1 VICQRGIFDLCLS
14 VTARTSIVELAPGEL
29 SATRKLARKR
39 GSRRWEC
46 ERLSI
51 ARHFLEADI
60 WTGVGMSVSQD
71 ASLKVPIS

>member
-1 VICQRGIFDLCLS
+1 MVADTETIQ
-14 VTARTSIVELAPGEL
+14 
-29 SATRKLARKR
+29 KR

-71 ASLKVPIS
+71 ASLKVPIR